1 MFTMMMLSNL
11 VQEQLSKV
19 ILYSSVL
26 GIENVPR

>member
-19 ILYSSVL
+19 ILYSNVL